1 MAATLWLG
9 SIIPW
14 TDLNGDPYVGA
25 KVYFYDE
32 STDTPQ
38 TVYTD
43 SSLSTAAGISLRTAN
58 ARGQFLPLFLS
69 PGSYRHRVLAADN
82 TVISDVDGIAVAQTS
97 DYVPPSAGETSTE
110 LLFQTGDYKLRHAT
124 GSHAGWVRS
133 NGRTIGSASS
143 GATERANAD
152 CEDLFLHL
160 WTADVNLSVSGGRGA
175 TASTDWA
182 ANKTI
187 ALPDWRGRAPAGLDD
202 MGNTAAGQITDF
214 TTLGE
219 TTGSQTHTLET
230 TEIPAHPHT
239 GTTDSSGEHG
249 HPTRVS
255 ITNEG
260 LQKVQGGIMLRD
272 LNVAN
277 YDAHDSVTPDNA
289 PGNQIGMAGD
299 HEHTFTTDAAG
310 GGGAHNNL
318 QPTIAVT
325 VYIKL

>member
-14 TDLNGDPYVGA
+14 TDLKGDPYVGA

-43 SSLSTAAGISLRTAN
+43 SSLSTAAGLSLRTAN

-110 LLFQTGDYKLRHAT
+110 LLFQTGDVKERYAT
-124 GSHAGWVRS
+124 GGHAGWVRM
-133 NGRTIGSASS
+133 NGRTIGNAAS
-143 GATERANAD
+143 GASERANAD
-152 CEDLFLHL
+152 CEALFLHL
-160 WTADVNLSVSGGRGA
+160 WTADANLAVSSGRGA
-175 TASTDWA
+175 TASADWA

-187 ALPDWRGRAPAGLDD
+187 ALPDRRGIASAGLDD
-202 MGNTAAGQITDF
+202 MGNTAAGRITGL
-214 TTLGE
+214 TTLGAVV
-219 TTGSQTHTLET
+219 GSQTHALET
-230 TEIPAHPHT
+230 TEIPSHTHT

-255 ITNEG
+255 TSNDGASDPTGALMIRNFE
-260 LQKVQGGIMLRD
+260 K
-272 LNVAN
+272 AN
-277 YDAHDSVTPDNA
+277 YAAHDSATPADP
-289 PGNQIGMAGD
+289 PGDQIGMAGA
-299 HEHTFTTDAAG
+299 HTHTFTSGAAG

-318 QPTIAVT
+318 QPTMGAT
-325 VYIKL
+325 FYIKL